1 MTDTRPCPRRRR
13 AHGPHQWVRQGRL
26 PVFGGTVRIEYSCP
40 GVDDPRKPCGCYADD
55 PGCPPEHRAFNE
67 R

>member
-1 MTDTRPCPRRRR
+1 
-13 AHGPHQWVRQGRL
+13 
-26 PVFGGTVRIEYSCP
+26 VFGGTVRIEYSCP